1 MDSLKHAIEELKHL
15 LDEALSKPK
24 NVVFTAGGLGAA
36 LIAYVTLRTYLN
48 RRRYA
53 HIPGPPTKG

>member
-1 MDSLKHAIEELKHL
+1 MDYLKDITKELKHL
-15 LDEALSKPK
+15 LIEALAKPK
-24 NVVFTAGGLGAA
+24 NLVFTFGGLGAA
-36 LIAYVTLRTYLN
+36 LIAYFALKIYFN